1 MFKVGDRVKN
11 LEFSAFAKEGEIG
24 TIKRVIDDKFIMVDW
39 DSDVGGWSD
48 IECDISNGH
57 GELKFPTDL
66 EPFTVVYNGGD
77 ILYKGS
83 QLLRER
89 ENKKIKSLGYQV
101 YSPKDDKEINDK
113 DNQTVEQ
120 NNDLSLKIVE
130 KDTKGMLD
138 SDVLLFEYQRFSEG
152 TIAEIGQ
159 TYGMKTFAEII
170 KFFIDH
176 PSESD
181 TLESIIRK
189 IKTECDKMI
198 NKPVYCHCED
208 IRRTDIPEIGDKRS
222 FYINQYVYGLVRK
235 LCGGFT
241 EWEDIVKKLKEN

>member
-1 MFKVGDRVKN
+1 MFKIGDRVKN

-24 TIKRVIDDKFIMVDW
+24 TIKKIIDNTQILVDW
-39 DSDVGGWSD
+39 DNDVGGWFD
-48 IECDISNGH
+48 IGCNISNGH
-57 GELKFPTDL
+57 GELKFSTDL

-83 QLLRER
+83 QLLREQ
-89 ENKKIKSLGYQV
+89 ENNEIKSLGYQV

-138 SDVLLFEYQRFSEG
+138 SDILLFEYQRFSEG

-159 TYGMKTFAEII
+159 TYGMKTFAKKIKDII
-170 KFFIDH
+170 KQDYYDLDSEDIIDII
-176 PSESD
+176 
-181 TLESIIRK
+181 TL
-189 IKTECDKMI
+189 ECDKMI

-222 FYINQYVYGLVRK
+222 FYINQYVYGIVRK
-235 LCGGFT
+235 LCDGFI